1 MDYFLELLV
10 GGLTRGSIYALIAL
24 GYTMVYGI
32 IELIN
37 FAHGEIFMTGA
48 FFTWWFMSALAI
60 PFPVASLMGIM
71 LATLL
76 GVGIERVAYRPLRD
90 APRFAVVIS
99 VLGMSIFLQNMARI
113 VWGAEFQVF
122 EIDFGIP
129 PVVIG
134 SVIIPFK
141 KIFILVVS
149 LILMVAL
156 SLFVTK
162 TYLGKAMRATAADRE
177 AAEMMGISSNA
188 VIVLTFVIGSALGAV
203 AGILYA
209 VNYNSIDPYMGFNA
223 GMKAFAAAV
232 LGGIGNIYGAMLGG
246 LLLGVFEGAGAA
258 YVSSM
263 YRDAVAFAILILALI
278 FRPEGLLG
286 EFKSGEKLKAR

>member
-1 MDYFLELLV
+1 VFWQQFVNWINLGAM
-10 GGLTRGSIYALIAL
+10 YALLAI

-32 IELIN
+32 IKLIN

-48 FFTWWFMSALAI
+48 FFTWWLMTAFSI

-76 GVGIERVAYRPLRD
+76 GVGIERVAYRPLRN

-129 PVVIG
+129 PIMIG
-134 SVIIPFK
+134 SVVIPFK
-141 KIFILVVS
+141 KIFILITAVV
-149 LILMVAL
+149 LMAAL
-156 SLFVTK
+156 SLFVRK

-188 VIVLTFVIGSALGAV
+188 VIVLTFVV

-209 VNYNSIDPYMGFNA
+209 INYNSIDPYMGFNA
-223 GMKAFAAAV
+223 GLKAFAAAV

-246 LLLGVFEGAGAA
+246 LLLGIFEGAGAA

>member
-1 MDYFLELLV
+1 MFWQQLV
-10 GGLTRGSIYALIAL
+10 NWINLGAMYALLAI

-32 IELIN
+32 VKLIN
-37 FAHGEIFMTGA
+37 FAHGEVFMTGA
-48 FFTWWFMSALAI
+48 FFTWWFTTALSI

-113 VWGAEFQVF
+113 VWGAESQVF

-129 PVVIG
+129 PILIG
-134 SVIIPFK
+134 SVVIPFK
-141 KIFILVVS
+141 KIFILVIS

-156 SLFVTK
+156 SVFVK
-162 TYLGKAMRATAADRE
+162 RTYLGKAMRATAADRE

-188 VIVLTFVIGSALGAV
+188 VIVLTFVVGSSLGAV

-209 VNYNSIDPYMGFNA
+209 INYNSIDPYMGFNA

-246 LLLGVFEGAGAA
+246 MLLGIFEGAGAA

>member
-1 MDYFLELLV
+1 MFWQQLV
-10 GGLTRGSIYALIAL
+10 NWINLGAMYALLAI

-32 IELIN
+32 VKLIN